1 MFYLWP
7 KLLNRIKKRWTY
19 LGSPFS
25 MNSLTVAGLYIG
37 VLYIR
42 MQWIFNLFLSKTSIT
57 LPKQLGKCLVLVSTF
72 TVVVI
77 AFLFLFP
84 VTRVRFLR
92 ETPITPW
99 LGIAPRM
106 VAVALFFHSL
116 YCCWLTYFRPSRAT
130 DMKIKAS
137 FSIKKHSSS
146 QNSYHHP
153 LTTIEL
159 QFLFL

>member
-1 MFYLWP
+1 LRSQNVAAIKKPFFNTIFYLRP

-37 VLYIR
+37 ALYIR

-72 TVVVI
+72 TVVII
-77 AFLFLFP
+77 AFPFLFP

-92 ETPITPW
+92 ETPIIPW

-106 VAVALFFHSL
+106 VVVAPVFSQPLL
-116 YCCWLTYFRPSRAT
+116 LLTHLLST
-130 DMKIKAS
+130 
-137 FSIKKHSSS
+137 FSC
-146 QNSYHHP
+146 NWY
-153 LTTIEL
+153 ED
-159 QFLFL
+159 